1 MIKLAN
7 YKIKRKIASG
17 GMGDVYLAEHEH
29 LDTVVAIK
37 SLHSNLVG
45 DESFRKRFRTEAK
58 IQSKLVHPNIV
69 KLIDFQEHKDGL
81 YLIMEYIDGKQLN
94 DYIKQ
99 DTGPITEEKLIP
111 LFSKVLSAID
121 YAHGKGLVHR
131 DIKPANILI
140 TTKGDVKLIDFGI
153 AKNDDQEDGLTKTG
167 VQVGT
172 VSYMSPEQV
181 NAEKLDKLTDIYSLG
196 VTLFQMAVGQSPYI
210 AATNTFKI
218 QLKIVNE
225 PFPNPKDIYPSV
237 SDKLV
242 AIIEKATKKDK
253 KDRYKSCEEFKTAL
267 NASSEESKVNK
278 PPKVKKE
285 AVKSPSADVKESSSS
300 SKVLTRALLIGLVLF
315 LGYLF
320 MDNNSKQ
327 KKADDYYT
335 YYNSAKKYQADELYQ
350 SAINYYNKC
359 INIYSDRDSIIAL
372 KAECYY
378 EQELYQTSITTFSR
392 AIEVISNSNA
402 GARKTSDYAKYYSGR
417 GKSYSALKKHS
428 YAQGDFDQAISRDAN
443 NAEYH
448 LLKGNDFFIQGMYNS
463 AKKTYTKSISLEN
476 SDWRKYGNNLWLY
489 TDAYYKRGNAN
500 YKLGKLA
507 DAIYDYTQAI
517 YGCTDAE
524 AIKLNPDCAKAY
536 RNRGIARY
544 ETCKSG
550 ACSDLKKAGNL
561 GDSKAYNE
569 YQRIKNKD
577 ECE

>member
-17 GMGDVYLAEHEH
+17 GMGDVYLAEHTVLE
-29 LDTVVAIK
+29 TVVAIK
-37 SLHSNLVG
+37 SLHSNLVN

-58 IQSKLVHPNIV
+58 IQSKLIHPNIV

-99 DTGPITEEKLIP
+99 DTGPIIEEKLIP

-140 TTKGDVKLIDFGI
+140 TAEGDVKLIDFGI
-153 AKNDDQEDGLTKTG
+153 AKNDDEDHGLTKTG

-210 AATNTFKI
+210 AATNAFKI

-242 AIIEKATKKDK
+242 AIIEKATEKDK
-253 KDRYKSCEEFKTAL
+253 KDRYQSCEEFKKDL
-267 NASSEESKVNK
+267 NASSVKSKVNK

-285 AVKSPSADVKESSSS
+285 AVKSAPADNKESSAS
-300 SKVLTRALLIGLVLF
+300 SKVLTRLLLIGGVIF

-320 MDNNSKQ
+320 INNNSKQ
-327 KKADDYYT
+327 KKADDYDS

-350 SAINYYNKC
+350 SAINDYNKC
-359 INIYSDRDSIIAL
+359 INIYSDRDSIIAF
-372 KAECYY
+372 KAQCYY
-378 EQELYQTSITTFSR
+378 EKGAYKV
-392 AIEVISNSNA
+392 AIENFTKAIDMVYKRNA
-402 GARKTSDYAKYYSGR
+402 DYFAGR
-417 GKSYSALKKHS
+417 GKSYSELRKHS
-428 YAQGDFDQAISRDAN
+428 DAQSDFDKALQIKPD

-448 LLKGNDFFIQGMYNS
+448 LLKGNDLFIQGMYNS
-463 AKKTYTKSISLEN
+463 AKKTYTKSLSLKRSN
-476 SDWRKYGNNLWLY
+476 
-489 TDAYYKRGNAN
+489 DAYYKRGNAN

-507 DAIYDYTQAI
+507 DAINDYTNAIKLKKDYTQ
-517 YGCTDAE
+517 
-524 AIKLNPDCAKAY
+524 AY

-544 ETCKSG
+544 ESCKAG
-550 ACSDLKKAGNL
+550 ACQDLKKAGEL
-561 GDSKAYNE
+561 GDNKAHNE
-569 YQRIKNKD
+569 YRRISNKN
-577 ECE
+577 ECD